1 MASFSIE
8 KSFELQEQQRDD
20 LTILF
25 AEGPMEKIELGVLE
39 TALKRLVR
47 EGRRRVIVDFSEVT
61 TLSTLVVAG
70 FIICAE
76 SFRFSGGEM
85 TVTGVSR
92 SLRDAFRMI
101 DSDGKI
107 NQQTDV
113 VAAIKAMSQRSAEKE
128 G

>member
-1 MASFSIE
+1 MTVFSIE
-8 KSFELQEQQRDD
+8 GPFQLREQQRDD

-25 AEGPMEKIELGVLE
+25 ARGLMEMMELGVLE
-39 TALKRLVR
+39 TALKRSVR
-47 EGRRRVIVDFSEVT
+47 EGRHRVIVDLSEVT

-70 FIICAE
+70 FVICAE
-76 SFRFSGGEM
+76 SLRSSGGEM

-113 VAAIKAMSQRSAEKE
+113 VAAIKTMSQRSAEQE
-128 G
+128 R

>member
-1 MASFSIE
+1 MASFGLE
-8 KSFELQEQQRDD
+8 KSFELHEQQRDD

-25 AEGPMEKIELGVLE
+25 AGGPMEKIELGVLE
-39 TALKRLVR
+39 TALKRLAR
-47 EGRRRVIVDFSEVT
+47 EGRRRVIVDLSEVT
-61 TLSTLVVAG
+61 TLTTLVVAG
-70 FIICAE
+70 FVICAE

-101 DSDGKI
+101 DSDGRIK
-107 NQQTDV
+107 QQPDV
-113 VAAIKAMSQRSAEKE
+113 VAAVKVMSQQSAETE

>member
-8 KSFELQEQQRDD
+8 KPFELQEQQRDG
-20 LTILF
+20 LTILS
-25 AEGPMEKIELGVLE
+25 AGGPIEMIELGALE
-39 TALKRLVR
+39 KTLKRLALT
-47 EGRRRVIVDFSEVT
+47 GRRRVIVDFSEVT
-61 TLSTLVVAG
+61 TLSTLAVAG
-70 FIICAE
+70 FVICAE

-107 NQQTDV
+107 KQHTDV
-113 VAAIKAMSQRSAEKE
+113 VAAIKAMSPRCAEME

>member
-1 MASFSIE
+1 MTSLSIE
-8 KSFELQEQQRDD
+8 KPFELQEQRRED

-25 AEGPMEKIELGVLE
+25 AAGPLERIELGVLE
-39 TALKRLVR
+39 TALKRLTR
-47 EGRRRVIVDFSEVT
+47 EGRLRVIVDLSEVT
-61 TLSTLVVAG
+61 TVSTLVVAG
-70 FIICAE
+70 FVICVE
-76 SFRFSGGEM
+76 SFRSSGGEM

-101 DSDGKI
+101 DSSGRI

-113 VAAIKAMSQRSAEKE
+113 VAAIKAMTRRSAERE

>member
-8 KSFELQEQQRDD
+8 RPFELQERQRDD

-25 AEGPMEKIELGVLE
+25 AEGLMEKIELGVLE
-39 TALKRLVR
+39 TALKRLAR

-61 TLSTLVVAG
+61 TLTTLVVAG
-70 FIICAE
+70 FVICAE
-76 SFRFSGGEM
+76 SFRSSGGEM

-101 DSDGKI
+101 DSDGRI
-107 NQQTDV
+107 NQQIDV
-113 VAAIKAMSQRSAEKE
+113 VAAIKAMSPRSAEKV

>member
-1 MASFSIE
+1 MTVFSIE
-8 KSFELQEQQRDD
+8 KPFKLREQQRDD

-25 AEGPMEKIELGVLE
+25 AVGSMEKMELGVLE

-47 EGRRRVIVDFSEVT
+47 EGRHRVIVDLSEVT

-70 FIICAE
+70 FVICAE
-76 SFRFSGGEM
+76 SFRSSGGEM

-113 VAAIKAMSQRSAEKE
+113 VAAIKAMSQCSVEKV

>member
-1 MASFSIE
+1 MTGFSIE
-8 KSFELQEQQRDD
+8 KPFELQEQQRDD

-25 AEGPMEKIELGVLE
+25 AGGSMEKMELGVLE
-39 TALKRLVR
+39 TALKRLAR
-47 EGRRRVIVDFSEVT
+47 EGRHRVIVDLSEVT

-70 FIICAE
+70 FVICAE
-76 SFRFSGGEM
+76 SFRSSGGEM

-92 SLRDAFRMI
+92 SLGNAFRMI
-101 DSDGKI
+101 DSDGRM

-113 VAAIKAMSQRSAEKE
+113 VAAIKAMSQCSAEKE

>member
-8 KSFELQEQQRDD
+8 RPFELQERQRDD

-25 AEGPMEKIELGVLE
+25 AEGLMEKIELGVLE
-39 TALKRLVR
+39 TALKRLAR
-47 EGRRRVIVDFSEVT
+47 AGRRRVIVDFSEVT

-70 FIICAE
+70 FVICAE
-76 SFRFSGGEM
+76 SFRSSGGEM

-107 NQQTDV
+107 KQQTDV
-113 VAAIKAMSQRSAEKE
+113 VAAIKAMSPRSAEKE